1 MNQVRLSANSPQAA
15 PAIVDAASTA
25 IQTTTSTLP
34 KLDASPHYAVQ
45 LGTSAVPIDPRSVP
59 RLDIFDLYTLY
70 CDVRME
76 NGSVRHALR
85 LGFFKEAPTA
95 KMIARYL
102 ASYFD
107 APEIVELAAAE
118 QTRALRLKLV
128 ALKDVGDSGR
138 HATIE
143 LAAPPPVPAES
154 PAVPV
159 ASPSGVPVTST
170 RTPKVPPRSLWSRLV
185 ETKHR

>member
-1 MNQVRLSANSPQAA
+1 
-15 PAIVDAASTA
+15 
-25 IQTTTSTLP
+25 
-34 KLDASPHYAVQ
+34 
-45 LGTSAVPIDPRSVP
+45 
-59 RLDIFDLYTLY
+59 
-70 CDVRME
+70 
-76 NGSVRHALR
+76 
-85 LGFFKEAPTA
+85 
-95 KMIARYL
+95 
-102 ASYFD
+102 
-107 APEIVELAAAE
+107 
-118 QTRALRLKLV
+118 LKLV